1 VQARSELS
9 LDVAPFEAVPGR
21 REAGVLFL
29 CDHASNALP
38 AAYGDLGLPAGA
50 LERHIGYDIGAAGL
64 TRALAARFEAPAL
77 LTRFSRLL
85 IDPNRGADDPTLVMK
100 LSDGAIIPGNEK
112 ADAQEIARRTQ
123 LFWTPYRQA
132 AAQLAQEMAA
142 AEPVPAI
149 VSLHSFTPVW
159 RGAPRPWRVGLLW
172 DLDARMAQP
181 LLERLEAAGLGP
193 VGDNEPYDGALK
205 GDTLYDVATARGLP
219 HVLIEVRQDLIAT
232 PQGQAEWAGLIAQAL
247 APVLALPQCHMIDH
261 HGSRA
266 AARGPRPLLRR
277 PA

>member
-1 VQARSELS
+1 VQASGDLSSEFAPVETVS
-9 LDVAPFEAVPGR
+9 GRLD
-21 REAGVLFL
+21 AGVLFL

-38 AAYGDLGLPAGA
+38 PVYGDLGLPAGA
-50 LERHIGYDIGAAGL
+50 LERHIGYDIGAAGV
-64 TRALAARFEAPAL
+64 TRALAARFEAPAV

-112 ADAQEIARRTQ
+112 AASAEVERRTR
-123 LFWTPYRQA
+123 LYWAPYRQA
-132 AAQLAQEMAA
+132 AARLAQDMAA
-142 AEPVPAI
+142 AGPVPAV
-149 VSLHSFTPVW
+149 VSIHSFTPVW
-159 RGAPRPWRVGLLW
+159 RGAARPWRVGLLW
-172 DLDARMAQP
+172 DLDARLAQP

-219 HVLIEVRQDLIAT
+219 HVLIELRQDLIAD
-232 PQGQAEWAGLIAQAL
+232 PAGQADWAGRIAQAL
-247 APVLALPQCHMIDH
+247 APVLALPQCHMIES

-266 AARGPRPLLRR
+266 GARGQRPHLRR

>member
-1 VQARSELS
+1 MQASGDLSSEFAPVETVS
-9 LDVAPFEAVPGR
+9 GRLD
-21 REAGVLFL
+21 AGVLFL

-38 AAYGDLGLPAGA
+38 PVYGDLGLPAGA
-50 LERHIGYDIGAAGL
+50 LERHIGYDIGAAGV
-64 TRALAARFEAPAL
+64 TRALAARFEAPAV

-112 ADAQEIARRTQ
+112 AASAEVERRTR
-123 LFWTPYRQA
+123 LYWAPYRQA
-132 AAQLAQEMAA
+132 AARLAQDMAA
-142 AEPVPAI
+142 AGPVPAV
-149 VSLHSFTPVW
+149 VSIHSFTPVW
-159 RGAPRPWRVGLLW
+159 RGAARPWRVGLLW
-172 DLDARMAQP
+172 DLDARLAQP

-219 HVLIEVRQDLIAT
+219 HVLIELRQDLIAD
-232 PQGQAEWAGLIAQAL
+232 PAGQADWAGRIAQAL
-247 APVLALPQCHMIDH
+247 APVLALPQCHMIES

-266 AARGPRPLLRR
+266 GARGQRPHLRR

>member
-1 VQARSELS
+1 VQAPVDPSAEF
-9 LDVAPFEAVPGR
+9 APVETVPGR
-21 REAGVLFL
+21 LDAGVLFL

-38 AAYGDLGLPAGA
+38 PAYGDLGLPAGA
-50 LERHIGYDIGAAGL
+50 LDRHIGYDIGAAGV
-64 TRALAARFEAPAL
+64 TRALAARFEAPAV
-77 LTRFSRLL
+77 LTCFSRLL

-112 ADAQEIARRTQ
+112 ADADEVERRTR
-123 LFWTPYRQA
+123 LYWTPYRQA
-132 AAQLAQEMAA
+132 AARLAQDMQAA
-142 AEPVPAI
+142 GPVPAV
-149 VSLHSFTPVW
+149 VSIHSFTPVW
-159 RGAPRPWRVGLLW
+159 RGAARPWRVGLLW

-205 GDTLYDVATARGLP
+205 GDTLYDLATARGLP
-219 HVLIEVRQDLIAT
+219 HVLIELRQDLIAD
-232 PQGQAEWAGLIAQAL
+232 PAGQVDWAGRVAQAL
-247 APVLALPQCHMIDH
+247 APVLALPQCHMIES

-266 AARGPRPLLRR
+266 GARRQRPHLRR

>member
-1 VQARSELS
+1 M
-9 LDVAPFEAVPGR
+9 
-21 REAGVLFL
+21 FL

-38 AAYGDLGLPAGA
+38 PAYGDLGLPAGA
-50 LERHIGYDIGAAGL
+50 LERHIGYDIGAAGV
-64 TRALAARFEAPAL
+64 TRALAARFSAPAL
-77 LTRFSRLL
+77 LTRFTRLL

-100 LSDGAIIPGNEK
+100 LSDGAIVPGNAG
-112 ADAQEIARRTQ
+112 ADAQEVARRRR
-123 LFWTPYRQA
+123 LFWAPYRDA
-132 AAQLAQEMAA
+132 AARLAQEMQAQG
-142 AEPVPAI
+142 PVPAV

-181 LLERLEAAGLGP
+181 LLEGLEAAGLGP

-205 GDTLYDVATARGLP
+205 GDTLYDLATARGLP
-219 HVLIEVRQDLIAT
+219 HVLIELRQDLIADAG
-232 PQGQAEWAGLIAQAL
+232 GQAEWARIVGDAL
-247 APVLALPQCHMIDH
+247 APVLALPQCHMIAH

-266 AARGPRPLLRR
+266 GARGQRPSLRR